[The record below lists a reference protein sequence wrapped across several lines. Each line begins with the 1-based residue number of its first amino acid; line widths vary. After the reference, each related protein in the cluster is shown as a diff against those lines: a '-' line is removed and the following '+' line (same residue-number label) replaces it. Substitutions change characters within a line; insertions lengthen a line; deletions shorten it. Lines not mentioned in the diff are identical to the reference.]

1 MGEMKEKVAGECSYP
16 SDVDNMM
23 RNDTPFEG
31 TANSLPSENPIPG
44 ADGTLPTQK
53 ISKLK

>member
-1 MGEMKEKVAGECSYP
+1 MSELNKTIGSECVHP

-31 TANSLPSENPIPG
+31 TATSMPSENPIPG